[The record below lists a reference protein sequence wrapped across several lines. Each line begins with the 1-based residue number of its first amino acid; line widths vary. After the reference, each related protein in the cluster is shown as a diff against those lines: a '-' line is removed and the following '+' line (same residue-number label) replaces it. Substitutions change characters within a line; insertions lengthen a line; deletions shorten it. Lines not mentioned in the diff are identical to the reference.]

1 MIEMEIEAPVYHTES
16 RDKVEKALK
25 SVVDTTY
32 TLLEGVGLKVLRG
45 KAQGLEGLVKLH
57 QQLREQLIVESARKI
72 LVRNIMGNTVTFYL
86 HKQAAFMGKIH
97 FCQPE
102 SESPMGSI
110 KVTIKSTNIEKLV
123 DWLTP
128 KTIEGKPLER
138 PPPTDC

>member
-1 MIEMEIEAPVYHTES
+1 MIEMEIEAPVYPTES

-32 TLLEGVGLKVLRG
+32 TLSEGVGVKFLHG

-57 QQLREQLIVESARKI
+57 QRLREQLIVESARKI
-72 LVRNIMGNTVTFYL
+72 LVRNIVGNTVTFYL

-110 KVTIKSTNIEKLV
+110 KITITSNNIGELV
-123 DWLTP
+123 EWLTP
-128 KTIEGKPLER
+128 KTVEGKPLER